1 VQQTQEV
8 FWKDSGTLST
18 VLDHQ
23 VNGVGKQ
30 KMKEVSVRKCTKSL
44 VNNAQNRKHLQLI
57 LKIWLSILERKI
69 SILSRKEM
77 SNQSPE
83 ADDRSTRNPVP
94 NTRKVQSPNKTK

>member
-1 VQQTQEV
+1 MELKCGMPVKSKAGRDKGCIYIIGDVKNEYV
-8 FWKDSGTLST
+8 YLADGSSRPLCR
-18 VLDHQ
+18 
-23 VNGVGKQ
+23 
-30 KMKEVSVRKCTKSL
+30 MKKK
-44 VNNAQNRKHLQLI
+44 NRKHLQLI